1 MQRDAV
7 QAAERAGPS
16 TSFAVFRPAACDEAS
31 EDATMSSCRLAGRAA
46 VLSVAAV
53 LGAATLAPAGARAGL
68 PPLIPRDQLIPKP
81 PARQALRLSPD
92 GLLLSY
98 VAADAGATSQLW
110 LQDPEGGTPRQLTR
124 APTPGVGWYAWAE
137 SGKLLCY
144 EQKQKTG
151 SRLVAVEV
159 ASGKE
164 RALIGIEGAG
174 IQSPITRHGVPHAIL
189 VSLTLPGAPE
199 ADVYRVDL
207 STGERVLDTK
217 NPGGVSPHRF
227 TADEALVVRAVQ
239 RNTRDGGTEVLVR
252 DGQSAP
258 WRSWLTADPTYE
270 LEVLGFSGD
279 GRALLLRTDLG
290 ADKSRLVARAVADGR
305 EQVIDGASDLDVETV
320 LVHPRTGAVQAVS
333 YLADP
338 RRWTVLDRSLEADF
352 RALRRIAPFVG
363 VASRDRADSRWLVW
377 LGDDRTRHYYLWQR
391 AAQRATLVFDEL
403 PHLAGVPLPRVKPI
417 SFEARDG
424 LRVHGYLT
432 LPLGVRPR
440 GLPLVVWVHGGPY
453 LRDSWGFDGLGQFF
467 VNRGYAFLRVNYRGS
482 RGFGRRFRLA
492 SFKQW
497 GGAMQADVEDAVEF
511 VVRSGTV
518 DRRRVAIA
526 GHSYGGYVALA
537 ALTLTPDLFRC
548 AAASST
554 ASNLVAFVSRFPK
567 TPGNAWVRTTVGD
580 PEFPE
585 EAEMLRRVSPFFHV
599 DRLSRPLIMARGTE
613 DGALPPGD
621 LDAFLAEIE
630 MRGGSAASIVYEGDG
645 HFFRRENELDYYARV
660 ERLFA
665 AHLGGRAE
673 PIPGERMPGS
683 TGVVKVV
690 GRPFEAAGDER

>member
-1 MQRDAV
+1 M
-7 QAAERAGPS
+7 
-16 TSFAVFRPAACDEAS
+16 TSFRS
-31 EDATMSSCRLAGRAA
+31 LT
-46 VLSVAAV
+46 
-53 LGAATLAPAGARAGL
+53 TLAPAGPLAFALAAGVVAPPVARAEL
-68 PPLIPRDQLIPKP
+68 PPLIPRDKLIPKP
-81 PARQALRLSPD
+81 AARQALRLSPD
-92 GLLLSY
+92 GRLLSY
-98 VAADAGATSQLW
+98 VAADAGGTSQLW

-124 APTPGVGWYAWAE
+124 APAPGVGWYVWAE
-137 SGKLLCY
+137 SENLLCY
-144 EQKQKTG
+144 EQKQAAG

-159 ASGKE
+159 GSGRE
-164 RALIGIEGAG
+164 RELIGIEGAR
-174 IQSPITRHGVPHAIL
+174 IESPIVRRGVPHAIL
-189 VSLTLPGAPE
+189 VSVTLPGASE

-207 STGERVLDTK
+207 GTGERVLDTK
-217 NPGGVSPHRF
+217 NPGEVSPHRF
-227 TADEALVVRAVQ
+227 TADEALVVRAAR
-239 RNTRDGGTEVLVR
+239 RNTAPGGTEVLVR
-252 DGQSAP
+252 DGPSAP
-258 WRSWLTADPTYE
+258 WRSWLAVDPTYE
-270 LEVLGFSGD
+270 LEVVGFGGD

-290 ADKSRLVARAVADGR
+290 ADKAQLVARTIADGR
-305 EQVIDGASDLDVETV
+305 EQVISGADDLDVENV
-320 LVHPRTGAVQAVS
+320 LFHPRTGTVQAVS

-338 RRWTVLDRSLEADF
+338 RRWEVLDRSLEADF

-363 VASRDRADSRWLVW
+363 VASRDRADARWLVW
-377 LGDDRTRHYYLWQR
+377 LGGDHTRRFYLWQR
-391 AAQRATLVFDEL
+391 AARRATLVFDEL
-403 PHLAGVPLPRVKPI
+403 PHLAGVPLPRVKPV

-424 LRVHGYLT
+424 LRIHGYLT

-497 GGAMQADVEDAVEF
+497 GRAMQDDVLDAVEF
-511 VVRSGTV
+511 VGRSGAV

-567 TPGNAWVRTTVGD
+567 TPGNAWVRTTIGD
-580 PEFPE
+580 PEIRE
-585 EAEMLRRVSPFFHV
+585 EAERLRSVSPFFLVH
-599 DRLSRPLIMARGTE
+599 RLKRPFLMARGAD

-630 MRGGSAASIVYEGDG
+630 KRGGSAASVVYEGDG
-645 HFFRRENELDYYARV
+645 HFYRRENELDYYARV
-660 ERLFA
+660 ERLLA

-673 PIPGERMPGS
+673 PMPGDRMPGS
-683 TGVVKVV
+683 TAVVKVV
-690 GRPFEAAGDER
+690 GRPFDAPAGEP

>member
-1 MQRDAV
+1 M
-7 QAAERAGPS
+7 S
-16 TSFAVFRPAACDEAS
+16 RPEEACWR
-31 EDATMSSCRLAGRAA
+31 EDR
-46 VLSVAAV
+46 
-53 LGAATLAPAGARAGL
+53 
-68 PPLIPRDQLIPKP
+68 PRITY
-81 PARQALRLSPD
+81 AL
-92 GLLLSY
+92 
-98 VAADAGATSQLW
+98 
-110 LQDPEGGTPRQLTR
+110 
-124 APTPGVGWYAWAE
+124 
-137 SGKLLCY
+137 
-144 EQKQKTG
+144 
-151 SRLVAVEV
+151 
-159 ASGKE
+159 
-164 RALIGIEGAG
+164 
-174 IQSPITRHGVPHAIL
+174 TRHGVPHALL
-189 VSLTLPGAPE
+189 VSLTSPGAAE
-199 ADVYRVDL
+199 GDVHRLDL
-207 STGERVLDTK
+207 RTGERVLDTK

-239 RNTRDGGTEVLVR
+239 RNTKDGGTEVLVR
-252 DGQSAP
+252 DGSSAP
-258 WRSWLTADPTYE
+258 WRSWLTIDHTHDI
-270 LEVLGFSGD
+270 EVLGFTGD
-279 GRALLLRTDLG
+279 GRSLLLRSDEG
-290 ADKSRLVARAVADGR
+290 ADKARLVARAITDGR
-305 EQVIDGASDLDVETV
+305 EHVIDGADDLDVESV
-320 LVHPRTGAVQAVS
+320 LFHPRTAAVQAVS

-338 RRWTVLDRSLEADF
+338 RRWKVLDRSLQADF

-377 LGDDRTRHYYLWQR
+377 LGGDRERRYYLWQR

-403 PHLAGVPLPRVKPI
+403 SHLAGIPFPRVKPI

-440 GLPLVVWVHGGPY
+440 SLPLVVWVHGGPY

-497 GGAMQADVEDAVEF
+497 GGAMQDDVVDAVES

-518 DRRRVAIA
+518 DRRRMAIA

-554 ASNLVAFVSRFPK
+554 ASNLVAFVSRVPK
-567 TPGNAWVRTTVGD
+567 TPGNAWFRTTIGD
-580 PEFPE
+580 PEVPE
-585 EAEMLRRVSPFFHV
+585 EAEMLQRVSPFFHV
-599 DRLSRPLIMARGTE
+599 DRLSKPLITARGTG

-630 MRGGSAASIVYEGDG
+630 KRGGNAESVAYEGDG

-673 PIPGERMPGS
+673 PLVAEKLPGS
-683 TGVVKVV
+683 TGVVRVV
-690 GRPFEAAGDER
+690 GRPNDPAASGR